1 MIIESI
7 ELQNY
12 RNIEKLKLPLGEK
25 NNILYG
31 RQCPG
36 EDQSFGGHFLWQHRK
51 SFRFCKD
58 KELIHFGAEEAHL
71 KMDPEEKRNFP
82 TG

>member
-31 RQCPG
+31 
-36 EDQSFGGHFLWQHRK
+36 DNAQSFGGHFLWQHRK
-51 SFRFCKD
+51 VLS
-58 KELIHFGAEEAHL
+58 LL
-71 KMDPEEKRNFP
+71 
-82 TG
+82 